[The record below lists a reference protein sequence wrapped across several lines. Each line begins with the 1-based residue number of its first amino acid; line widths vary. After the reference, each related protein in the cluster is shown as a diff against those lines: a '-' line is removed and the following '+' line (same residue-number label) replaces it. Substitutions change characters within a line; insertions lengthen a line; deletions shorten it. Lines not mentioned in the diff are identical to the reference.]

1 MAKIGKKS
9 DSFASSASVSY
20 QHASGSVDEI
30 LRPTLIVSGGR
41 SYRKLTDVQF
51 GRKAGDDREER
62 RRPREDRVV
71 VTQEVYTG

>member
-1 MAKIGKKS
+1 MAKKS
-9 DSFASSASVSY
+9 DSLASSASVSY

-51 GRKAGDDREER
+51 GRKAGDDRAREER

-71 VTQEVYTG
+71 VTQEAYTG